1 MYCSS
6 KCVTAKY
13 IVILL
18 VQRDPEV
25 RLLGLFETS
34 GISHPMTQCNIPE
47 DYTAVPI
54 RAQDLIF

>member
-13 IVILL
+13 IVKLL
-18 VQRDPEV
+18 VQRDPEMK
-25 RLLGLFETS
+25 LLRLFETS

-47 DYTAVPI
+47 DC
-54 RAQDLIF
+54 IFTVLSHFTTD